1 MLNLIAFSTK
11 SIFKSP
17 SSGLASLP
25 DSGPPGPAYIQVD
38 EPEESII
45 DQLHRAYH
53 CLQSPPM
60 LVLFNL
66 WNTPVMNSISPI
78 FQKKQLTDIK
88 RLAYFMSSSCR

>member
-1 MLNLIAFSTK
+1 MPNLIAFSTK

-45 DQLHRAYH
+45 NQLLRAYH
-53 CLQSPPM
+53 CLQSPAI

-66 WNTPVMNSISPI
+66 QNNPVMNSISPI

-88 RLAYFMSSSCR
+88 RLGYFMSTSCR

>member
-1 MLNLIAFSTK
+1 MPNLIAFSTK

-45 DQLHRAYH
+45 NQLLRAYH
-53 CLQSPPM
+53 CLKSPAI

-66 WNTPVMNSISPI
+66 QNNPVMNSISPI

-88 RLAYFMSSSCR
+88 RLGYFMSTSCR